1 MVDII
6 AGSDADPGAEKP
18 IDVPSWMPGFADG
31 ITPTSSYDTSARLVH
46 AKPAQREAMTYSA
59 STSYPDNTVD
69 SFVQAEFDSDQ
80 LWRQDD
86 IDRLLLDLQESLPD
100 VGRLFDGSIGQ
111 LQPQNGLTG
120 FPGAGH

>member
-1 MVDII
+1 MVGTI
-6 AGSDADPGAEKP
+6 ADTDADLGAEKP
-18 IDVPSWMPGFADG
+18 IDLPSWMPGFTDANP
-31 ITPTSSYDTSARLVH
+31 PTSSYDTSARLGPTE
-46 AKPAQREAMTYSA
+46 PAEREAMTRSA
-59 STSYPDNTVD
+59 TTSYPDDIADRFALTE
-69 SFVQAEFDSDQ
+69 SDSDQ